1 MPHSS
6 DTMEGFGHAA
16 DTLNYNRQSPP
27 HHPSRKSLGETH
39 GRSRM
44 QSLSLVILVVTGVL
58 VSSIL
63 ERFIPRV
70 SLPLVQ
76 VALGVIWYFTP
87 FLPTVQLDSEL
98 FMVLFIAPLLFNA
111 ARSTSKPRLMRVL
124 KQSLWLA
131 IGLVFLCIIATGA
144 TLHAFWPQISMAAA
158 LALGAALAP
167 TDAVAVT
174 QMGRQARLSERQMEI
189 LKGESLFNDAASIV
203 SFEFAVTAALT
214 GRFSPLEFTREVL
227 VSFLGGIAFGF
238 VMGKLIDSFVTMLRR
253 HRLETTTNRITIEIL
268 SPFLIYYLSERMGLS
283 PVLSV
288 VAAGLAIGFHRR
300 GVGSDIARVNLVS
313 NSVWEFLEFT
323 LNGAI
328 FVLLGIQLP
337 IILLDSLHNL
347 PGNIGHIIAAAL
359 LLTVVSLA
367 VRFVGVALMLRV
379 THSEMTGKRRQMTK
393 ERWHSALVMTFG
405 GTKGAITISLVFTL
419 PAALGLAEDNT
430 PVRSLLWAIAAVF
443 VLLSLVLTNIML
455 PALAPRGSQVSAQE
469 MANANR
475 LLLNTTIERLAQ
487 TDTTENHLA
496 VQMVMRS
503 YTYRVARLEGAQA
516 SKRHLE
522 NEHELRRETM
532 EWEIQW
538 LQGYAQR
545 NESMAQA
552 ANDMA
557 GRIRVSLD
565 VERKLGVW
573 RARQVWQ
580 RLTWLAKNVVGALRR
595 RVGKVIPAVATVADA
610 TVSQDSVR
618 LHNELLQATIDHLF
632 DLVNDPRY
640 DAACVTELMGEYRA
654 SLAATRLRG
663 RTPEQ
668 REKLAAQI
676 SQVRS
681 EAFRIE
687 LETIRDLL
695 DQQRIT
701 RDQAKTMRRN
711 VHLMEADLGM

>member
-1 MPHSS
+1 
-6 DTMEGFGHAA
+6 ME
-16 DTLNYNRQSPP
+16 
-27 HHPSRKSLGETH
+27 SLT
-39 GRSRM
+39 
-44 QSLSLVILVVTGVL
+44 LVILVVTGVL

-76 VALGVIWYFTP
+76 VGLGVIWYFTP
-87 FLPTVQLDSEL
+87 FLPTVKLDSEL
-98 FMVLFIAPLLFNA
+98 FMVLFISPLLFNA

-131 IGLVFLCIIATGA
+131 IGLVFLCIVATGA
-144 TLHAFWPQISMAAA
+144 TLHAFWPQISLAAA

-174 QMGRQARLSERQMEI
+174 QMGRQAQLSERQMEI

-203 SFEFAVTAALT
+203 SFEFAVAAAMT
-214 GRFSPLEFTREVL
+214 GRFSAWAFTREVV
-227 VSFLGGIAFGF
+227 VSFVGGIVFGA
-238 VMGKLIDSFVTMLRR
+238 VLGKLIDWFVTMLRR

-268 SPFLIYYLSERMGLS
+268 TPFLIYSLSERLGFS

-288 VAAGLAIGFHRR
+288 VAAGLVIGFHRR

-337 IILLDSLHNL
+337 IILLDWLHNFQ
-347 PGNIGHIIAAAL
+347 GNIGRIIAAAL
-359 LLTVVSLA
+359 LLTLVSLT
-367 VRFVGVALMLRV
+367 VRFIGVALMLRV
-379 THSEMTGKRRQMTK
+379 THSEMTGKRRHMTR

-405 GTKGAITISLVFTL
+405 GAKGAITISLVFTI
-419 PAALGLAEDNT
+419 PAGIGYADGVGLGT
-430 PVRSLLWAIAAVF
+430 SVRSLLWAIAAIF

-469 MANANR
+469 MAEANR
-475 LLLNTTIERLAQ
+475 LLLTTTIERLAQ
-487 TDTTENHLA
+487 TDTPENHQA

-503 YTYRVARLEGAQA
+503 YTYRVARLEGSRA
-516 SKRHLE
+516 SKRRLE
-522 NEHELRRETM
+522 SEHELRRETM
-532 EWEIQW
+532 EWEIDW
-538 LQGYAQR
+538 LNDYA
-545 NESMAQA
+545 ATHA
-552 ANDMA
+552 DMA
-557 GRIRVSLD
+557 DAAHDMAERIRVSLD
-565 VERKLGVW
+565 VEQHRGLWRVRTLWLRVSWGAKNAVGAVRRRAGRKL
-573 RARQVWQ
+573 
-580 RLTWLAKNVVGALRR
+580 
-595 RVGKVIPAVATVADA
+595 PAVATVADA
-610 TVSQDSVR
+610 TVSQASVQ

-632 DLVNDPRY
+632 DLVNDPRH

-668 REKLAAQI
+668 REKLATQI
-676 SQVRS
+676 AQVRS

-695 DQQRIT
+695 DEQRIT